1 MHRTPSGD
9 RRQSP
14 QKETRELARNA
25 RALQKVA
32 RAPAARPRGRGCKME
47 GAALAEAQ
55 LLKLPARLED
65 LTVWQM

>member
-1 MHRTPSGD
+1 
-9 RRQSP
+9 
-14 QKETRELARNA
+14 
-25 RALQKVA
+25 
-32 RAPAARPRGRGCKME
+32 ME